1 MKTNLL
7 KLQRRHP
14 LLFGVFYSNILRVRA
29 RVRLID
35 KICKM
40 IQRKADE
47 WYGWEDDREAY
58 DACIIIIYSLQNE
71 KERLL
76 YELD

>member
-14 LLFGVFYSNILRVRA
+14 LLFEVFYSNLLRVRA

-40 IQRKADE
+40 KQQKADE
-47 WYGWEDDREAY
+47 FYGLEDDREAY